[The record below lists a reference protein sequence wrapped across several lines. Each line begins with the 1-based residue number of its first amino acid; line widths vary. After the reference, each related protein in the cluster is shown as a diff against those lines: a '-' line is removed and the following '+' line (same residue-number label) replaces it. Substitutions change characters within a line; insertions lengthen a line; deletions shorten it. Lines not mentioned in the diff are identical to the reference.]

1 MLDLFPEESGEGG
14 YRLDRLEILNWG
26 GFDQKVWVLTP
37 GTKNSLITGANGS
50 GKTTLVDALVTL
62 LVPARSRHFNQSSG
76 NDRKRDRTEDSY
88 VRGAYGTTRDESSLA
103 PQVRYH
109 RPDRKSTVSVLLAV
123 FTNSRTPEPLCIGQ
137 VRWYGTS
144 SARLETSYFL
154 ASEQMSIT
162 EDFNSIDPGGEY
174 RKKLKKTRGIEFFNT
189 FKAYAA
195 AFRLRFGM
203 RSMKALTL
211 FNKTV
216 GVKDIDDLNDF
227 IRRQMLDEVE
237 TEEEF
242 RKLKDHYADLLKAH
256 NQIEL
261 AGERIILL
269 EEVERTGA
277 LFHESQMKYE
287 KAREA
292 LENARVAVAGI
303 RKSLANRELEEL
315 SRNISA
321 QTSRKAAKD
330 SDIEE
335 NDKELMETRIAIEK
349 NESAGKIRELEYRI
363 SELNGQMERAKARY
377 EAFGR
382 DAELLE
388 ESIPEKQEDFDRL
401 ESTLAEKETH
411 LSARERKLDDERSN
425 LRALQIKETENIGEL
440 QKDIDSLKNRQ
451 NNIPRE
457 NLDMRNRIAS
467 SLGWDTERIPFAGEL
482 MQIAKGE
489 EAWESAAE
497 RLLRSFSLS
506 ILVADEDSAELTSY
520 VNSRNL
526 KGRVV
531 YLRVKEVLHFGDAPL
546 KKEKNRLSGKI
557 DVRSD
562 SPFSRWIEHNLI
574 DRYSHICTDNLEQF
588 RHASMA
594 LTSSGLVKSGGIRH
608 EKDDRPQRTDRR
620 RFVMGWDNRQK
631 IALLEED
638 LSRRRIRIGEIA
650 DNLNAMGGKLE
661 EIRNLLQAVY
671 RLRAFGD
678 FSEIDWFSI
687 KAERSRVDK
696 EILKLRSTD
705 RILDSLKEGEK
716 KLLEKKKVLKAE
728 LEECIAVITRLSDRQ
743 EQAEAELRQAE
754 KELDG
759 RESGDAFENFREALG
774 FTPEAGSLAE
784 LGRQEII
791 WQRRLNTNLQT
802 CQETMNPL
810 RNSLIKAM
818 AQYIRP
824 PAKILERFPDWESET
839 NELHDDE
846 EYLPDFNKLLSRLR
860 DEDLPGYRKRFREY
874 MNRKM
879 MESLVSFSQ
888 LLDNADVEINS
899 YVRDLNR
906 SLKELP
912 YDKVRNTYIEL
923 KKEVNSDP
931 VIRDFRTMLKN
942 SHPDKGRLV
951 QGDQE
956 ELESAFHR
964 VKNLI
969 HRLDSE
975 ENWRKKVLDVRNWS
989 RFSAGEYY
997 RDDGSQKQYYE
1008 ASGSLSGGEKAKLA
1022 YTILASALAY
1032 QYGLHKDPVRS
1043 FRFIV
1048 VDEIFSKVDPQNAEY
1063 AMNLF
1068 KSLNLQVM
1076 VVTPLDNIRLVEKYI
1091 NCVHF
1096 VERGSGD
1103 ISRVHDIT
1111 IEEVRRHRSDAREE
1125 KTREIIQ

>member
-1 MLDLFPEESGEGG
+1 MLDLFPEETGEGG

-26 GFDQKVWVLTP
+26 GFNRKVWILNP
-37 GTKNSLITGANGS
+37 GTRNSLITGSNGS

-62 LVPARSRHFNQSSG
+62 LVPSRSRHFNQSSG
-76 NDRKRDRTEDSY
+76 NDRRRDRTEDSY

-103 PQVRYH
+103 PQVQHH

-123 FTNSRTPEPLCIGQ
+123 FTNSRTPDPVCIGQ
-137 VRWYGTS
+137 IRWYGAS
-144 SARLETSYFL
+144 SSRLETSYFL
-154 ASEQMSIT
+154 ANEMMSIAG
-162 EDFNSIDPGGEY
+162 DFSSIDPRGEY
-174 RKKLKKTRGIEFFNT
+174 RKNLKKTREIEFFNT
-189 FKAYAA
+189 FKAYAT

-203 RSMKALTL
+203 RSLKALTL

-242 RKLKDHYADLLKAH
+242 KKLKSHYADLLKAH

-269 EEVERTGA
+269 EEVEKTGA
-277 LFHESQMKYE
+277 LFHENLIKYE
-287 KAREA
+287 KARDA
-292 LENARVAVAGI
+292 LDSARIAVAAI
-303 RKSLANRELEEL
+303 RKSLAFKELKEL
-315 SRNISA
+315 SRNKEM
-321 QTSRKAAKD
+321 QESRLAAKRSGLED
-330 SDIEE
+330 
-335 NDKELMETRIAIEK
+335 NDRELLETRSAINN
-349 NESAGKIRELEYRI
+349 NESAGKIRELEFLI
-363 SELNGQMERAKARY
+363 SELTGRMERAKARF

-382 DAELLE
+382 DTELLGE
-388 ESIPEKQEDFDRL
+388 NTPDNQEDFNHL
-401 ESTLAEKETH
+401 ETLLEGKEEELSTKEE
-411 LSARERKLDDERSN
+411 ALDDKRSE
-425 LRALQIKETENIGEL
+425 LRAIHIKETENIREL
-440 QKDIDSLKNRQ
+440 QLDIESLKDRR
-451 NNIPRE
+451 NNIPRV

-467 SLGWDTERIPFAGEL
+467 SLGWEIERIPFTGEL
-482 MQIAKGE
+482 MQMAGGE
-489 EAWESAAE
+489 ETWESAAE

-506 ILVADEDSAELTSY
+506 LLVADKDSAELTSY
-520 VNSRNL
+520 VNSHNL
-526 KGRVV
+526 KGRIV
-531 YLRVKEVLHFGDAPL
+531 YLRVKEVLDFNGTPV
-546 KKEKNRLSGKI
+546 KKDRNRLSGKI
-557 DVRSD
+557 EVRSD
-562 SPFSRWIEHNLI
+562 SSFSRWIESSLT
-574 DRYSHICTDNLEQF
+574 DRYNHICTDNLEQF

-594 LTSSGLVKSGGIRH
+594 ITSSGLVKSGGIRH
-608 EKDDRPQRTDRR
+608 EKDDRPNRTDRR
-620 RFVMGWDNRQK
+620 HFVMGWDNRQK
-631 IALLEED
+631 IAILEED
-638 LSRRRIRIGEIA
+638 LTRRKIQIGEIT
-650 DNLNAMGGKLE
+650 DRLNTMGEELE
-661 EIRNLLQAVY
+661 NIRNLLQAVS
-671 RLRAFGD
+671 RLSVFQNYN
-678 FSEIDWFSI
+678 EIDWYSI
-687 KAERSRVDK
+687 EGERSRVNK
-696 EILKLRSTD
+696 EIRELRSTD
-705 RILDSLKEGEK
+705 RILDALKESEK
-716 KLLEKKKVLKAE
+716 KLLEKKKSLSAE
-728 LEECIAVITRLSDRQ
+728 LEECIAVITRISDRQ
-743 EQAEAELRQAE
+743 EQAKEELRQAE
-754 KELDG
+754 GELEGSNSDEAY
-759 RESGDAFENFREALG
+759 RDFCDALG

-784 LGRQEII
+784 LGRQEIG
-791 WQRRLNTNLQT
+791 WQRRLNANLQSCT
-802 CQETMNPL
+802 EILNPL
-810 RNSLIKAM
+810 RNTMIKAM

-824 PAKILERFPDWESET
+824 SAKTLARFPDWESET
-839 NELHDDE
+839 SELHDEE
-846 EYLPDFNKLLSRLR
+846 EYLRDFNKLLSRLR

-888 LLDNADVEINS
+888 LLDNADVEIDS
-899 YVRDLNR
+899 YIRDLNR

-923 KKEVNSDP
+923 KKEMNSDP

-951 QGDQE
+951 QDDQE
-956 ELESAFHR
+956 ELESAFYR
-964 VKNLI
+964 VRNLI
-969 HRLDSE
+969 QKLEEE

-997 RDDGSQKQYYE
+997 RDDGTQKQYYE

-1032 QYGLHKDPVRS
+1032 QYGLRKDPVRS

-1076 VVTPLDNIRLVEKYI
+1076 VVTPLDNIRLVENHI

-1111 IEEVRRHRSDAREE
+1111 IEEVRRHRSDDRSDARA
-1125 KTREIIQ
+1125 EIQ